1 MIQAERKG
9 FYRDLAIVYHNLP
22 GGDTVSQPEIAGS
35 VVNYNFLNCLK
46 CVILCFGFFLL
57 LLLKERPQNQIF
69 SCVHL
74 FVGAHER
81 KCLCNDD

>member
-22 GGDTVSQPEIAGS
+22 GGDTVSQPETAGS

-46 CVILCFGFFLL
+46 CVILCFGFF
-57 LLLKERPQNQIF
+57 F
-69 SCVHL
+69 YYYY
-74 FVGAHER
+74 
-81 KCLCNDD
+81 